1 MSDSDQPGEDF
12 DTDIVGAEYPP
23 DAPLGVDELAGRPRS
38 ERARLEPE
46 AWERPERSDA
56 DDRTVVLDEDG
67 APVGEDDFG
76 PLADDDQ
83 FTGDETTRDY
93 PGEQLP
99 TAAEDAAVHVDE
111 DED

>member
-23 DAPLGVDELAGRPRS
+23 DESLGVDELAGRPRS

-46 AWERPERSDA
+46 VWERPDRSDA
-56 DDRTVVLDEDG
+56 DDRTVVLNEDG

-99 TAAEDAAVHVDE
+99 PAAEEVAVHRDE

>member
-12 DTDIVGAEYPP
+12 DTDIVGADYPP
-23 DAPLGVDELAGRPRS
+23 DEPLGVDELAGRPRPD
-38 ERARLEPE
+38 RARLEPE
-46 AWERPERSDA
+46 VWERPQRSDA
-56 DDRTVVLDEDG
+56 DDRTVVLDDEG
-67 APVGEDDFG
+67 APVGDDGFG

-93 PGEQLP
+93 PGERLSP
-99 TAAEDAAVHVDE
+99 AAEDAAVYLDE